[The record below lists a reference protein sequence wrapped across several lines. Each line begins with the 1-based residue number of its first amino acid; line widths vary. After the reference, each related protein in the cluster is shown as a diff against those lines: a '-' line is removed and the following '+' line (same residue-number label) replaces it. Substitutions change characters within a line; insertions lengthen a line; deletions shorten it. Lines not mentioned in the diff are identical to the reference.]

1 MIELIGLF
9 VGGLMLVTLGS
20 DSLLKGTS
28 GLAQSRGA
36 GGYAAGLAMV
46 VVGSS
51 VSEVAIALAAL
62 FKGHY
67 DLALGTVIGSSI
79 ANFGLIIG
87 VAALV
92 KPLSVGFRFLL
103 VALPMVAGAAIALML
118 MSHNGTIGYW
128 DGAVLLLTVILFGW
142 AIKRSSAQE
151 NESVR
156 KEMAY
161 VGNTQL
167 EVSRNLV
174 RVALGLGFIG
184 FGAHLTVDK
193 GMSLAESLGMS
204 ELLFGLTVL
213 AIGSAIPELT
223 AAIVSAARG
232 HGNVVVGSAVSSSA
246 INLMLVLGLMA
257 VIKPVPVAHSLVYV
271 ELPVLIAFCVAFYPM
286 LRGDAVVSRREG
298 GILLAAFVGVV
309 AFQFFVAR

>member
-9 VGGLMLVTLGS
+9 VGGLVLVTLGS

-36 GGYAAGLAMV
+36 GGYGAGLATV

-51 VSEVAIALAAL
+51 VPEVAISVAAL
-62 FKGHY
+62 LKGHF
-67 DLALGTVIGSSI
+67 DLALGNVIGSAI

-92 KPLSVGFRFLL
+92 KPLSVGFRFLT
-103 VALPMVAGAAIALML
+103 VALPMVAGAAGALML

-128 DGAVLLLTVILFGW
+128 DGAVLMLAVVLFGW
-142 AIKRSSAQE
+142 AIKRASHQE
-151 NESVR
+151 TESVR

-174 RVALGLGFIG
+174 RILLGLGFLG
-184 FGAHLTVDK
+184 FGAHLAVDK
-193 GMSLAESLGMS
+193 GMSLATHLGMS
-204 ELLFGLTVL
+204 ELLFGLTIL
-213 AIGSAIPELT
+213 AIGSAIPEMT

-232 HGNVVVGSAVSSSA
+232 HGNVVVGSAVASTA
-246 INLMLVLGLMA
+246 LNLMLVLGLMA
-257 VIKPVPVAHSLVYV
+257 ILKPVPIARSLVWI
-271 ELPVLIAFCVAFYPM
+271 ELPVLIAFCAAFYPM

-298 GILLAAFVGVV
+298 GILLGAFAALVV
-309 AFQFFVAR
+309 FQFIVAR

>member
-9 VGGLMLVTLGS
+9 MGGLMLVTLGS

-46 VVGSS
+46 VVGAS

-62 FKGHY
+62 IKGHY

-128 DGAVLLLTVILFGW
+128 DGAVLLLAVILFGW

-193 GMSLAESLGMS
+193 GMSLAEALGMS
-204 ELLFGLTVL
+204 ELLFGLTIL

-246 INLMLVLGLMA
+246 INLLLVLGLMA
-257 VIKPVPVAHSLVYV
+257 VIKPVPMAHSLVYI
-271 ELPVLIAFCVAFYPM
+271 ELPVLIAFCLAFYPM

-298 GILLAAFVGVV
+298 GILLGAFLGVV
-309 AFQFFVAR
+309 IFQFIVAR